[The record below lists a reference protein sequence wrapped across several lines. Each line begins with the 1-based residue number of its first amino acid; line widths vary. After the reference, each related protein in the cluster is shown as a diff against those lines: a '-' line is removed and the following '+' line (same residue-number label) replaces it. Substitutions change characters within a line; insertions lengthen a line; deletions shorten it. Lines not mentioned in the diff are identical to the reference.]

1 MKSKF
6 PTFEEIDRGY
16 CVFADTYFR
25 KLDNEGEP
33 IFGERLALDVVI
45 SHNRYFPLIK
55 SVKIMRNRNKTKRLY
70 FKVKMY
76 DGNTYTFPYSE
87 EGWNAAIL
95 RIKDEMREIRQ
106 MAENILNEC

>member
-1 MKSKF
+1 MKSTF
-6 PTFEEIDRGY
+6 PTFEEIDKGY

-25 KLDNEGEP
+25 KLDDYGEP
-33 IFGERLALDVVI
+33 EFGERLALDVII

-55 SVKIMRNRNKTKRLY
+55 SVKIMRNRNKTKRMY

-95 RIKDEMREIRQ
+95 RIKDVMRDLRK
-106 MAENILNEC
+106 MTTNILNEC